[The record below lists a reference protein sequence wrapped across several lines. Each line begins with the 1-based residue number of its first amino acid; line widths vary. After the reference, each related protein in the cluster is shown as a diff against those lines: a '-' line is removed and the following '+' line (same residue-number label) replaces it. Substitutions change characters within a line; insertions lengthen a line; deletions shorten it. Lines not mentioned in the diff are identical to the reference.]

1 MGEALQQQW
10 TSIHDPT
17 TCTRKGLCPVKK
29 VGGQD
34 SPTPSYSLYFEQ
46 HGTGP
51 IKVVFIMGLNVSCNA
66 WAHQVKHFGR
76 LPQYSILVF
85 DNRGVGNSDTPRG
98 PYSTSGMAEDVIVLL
113 DFLGWT
119 EKRSLH
125 LVGLSLGGMIA
136 QGALR
141 TSIPHNVDVIT
152 LRIELSY
159 RIPER
164 FISLTLA
171 ATTAGGFPLCN
182 IPPDAGM
189 IELKSSC
196 RVQFIRDPEKRVPYV
211 VEMCFN
217 ASWLDATAKNDAKGR
232 TNREVQTALYN
243 ERAALTRVQ
252 KPLGA
257 ISQMWAGFTHHVQA
271 ERLAQISKTIPKV
284 VILTGDE
291 DHLIRPANSAY
302 LKKHMA
308 EAEYIVWKDT
318 GHVVNMQHVER
329 FNALLEGVFQEG
341 QARMEGRI

>member
-1 MGEALQQQW
+1 MGEAPQL
-10 TSIHDPT
+10 PT
-17 TCTRKGLCPVKK
+17 LG
-29 VGGQD
+29 
-34 SPTPSYSLYFEQ
+34 YSLYFEQ

-51 IKVVFIMGLNVSCNA
+51 IKVIFIMGLNVSCNA
-66 WAHQVKHFGR
+66 WAPQVKHFGQ
-76 LPQYSILVF
+76 LPQYSTLVL

-98 PYSTSGMAEDVIVLL
+98 PYSTGGMAEDVIVLL

-125 LVGLSLGGMIA
+125 FVGLSLGGMIA
-136 QGALR
+136 Q
-141 TSIPHNVDVIT
+141 
-152 LRIELSY
+152 ELSC

-164 FISLTLA
+164 LISLTLA
-171 ATTAGGFPLCN
+171 VTTAGGFPLWN
-182 IPPDAGM
+182 IPPWFGFKNLLR
-189 IELKSSC
+189 I
-196 RVQFIRDPEKRVPYV
+196 QFIRDPEKRTPYV

-217 ASWLDATAKNDAKGR
+217 TSWLDATAENDAKGR
-232 TNREVQTALYN
+232 TNREAQTAMYN
-243 ERAALTRVQ
+243 ERGALTRVQ
-252 KPLGA
+252 KPMGA

-291 DHLIRPANSAY
+291 DHLMRPTNSAY

-318 GHVVNMQHVER
+318 GHVVHMQHVER

-341 QARMEGRI
+341 QARMEGRN